1 MKLTFTPMRRD
12 DRLELHRTGDVLT
25 INGEA
30 FDFGPLPEGATLP
43 REAIDSDWFA
53 GPVERIG
60 GVLHVSLILPHG
72 PHAPD
77 ATRVPAPLEIEGD
90 GSVVVPAWAE
100 PAEED
105 DNAED

>member
-12 DRLELHRTGDVLT
+12 DRLELHRTGDMLT

-43 REAIDSDWFA
+43 REAIDSAWFA

-72 PHAPD
+72 PHAPE
-77 ATRVPAPLEIEGD
+77 ATRFPAPLEIEGD
-90 GSVVVPAWAE
+90 GSVPVPVWSE
-100 PAEED
+100 VEEEEN
-105 DNAED
+105 NAKD